1 MRGCEAASG
10 YEELKHVLKFVK
22 VHLDTQTIEEE
33 EFDQR
38 DYGFFGGRGLVAR
51 LLSDYCDP
59 TCDPLGPDN
68 PLIFTTGYFAGTA
81 LSSSG
86 RLSVG
91 AKSPLTGT
99 IKESNSGGTFARR
112 MVEQGLKVVMFL
124 GQASDWLIVHVDEQG
139 AFDFL
144 DAREYKGMW
153 NYPFHEAMVARYG
166 ERVACASV
174 GPVGEKLGH
183 IGSIAVNE
191 QGTNYPC
198 RLCARGGMGA
208 VMGSKRVKAFVMER
222 PTNPFR
228 IKLDPDAAKEF
239 RELNKVVTDAIRS
252 NPLTGQAMPLY
263 GSAAGVDT
271 TGKMG
276 ALPYKNFSGEF
287 APDWERLGTKMWR
300 NRLLQHGGESTIPCQ
315 AGCVVRCSND
325 FHDDDGN
332 HLSSGIE
339 YETVA
344 LMGPNLGIF
353 DPQAVAKLD
362 RLCDDMGLDSIDA
375 GNALSVMMDYGVLPF
390 EDAPAAIAMLESVID
405 DDSEYGP
412 VLRNGCAAVANH
424 LKVLDAD
431 GPVRVAVS
439 KDQAFAAYDPRILRG
454 YGLTWE
460 RGPQGADHTAGSAA
474 TYMKDMT
481 PIQQADYSLAMNC
494 SCDCCMCLFP
504 WAAVTYNPEAKAAL
518 ARMAGILAGMEE
530 GPGPEMWLENGTEI
544 LNLEYAFN
552 EKAGFV
558 HEGDMFYGGKR
569 NFMYT
574 QPAAATGAAYWSI
587 QDGEPPQASG
597 PAVDPSKIAKEA
609 GENAGND

>member
-1 MRGCEAASG
+1 MCESG
-10 YEELKHVLKFVK
+10 ARLKFVK
-22 VHLDTQTIEEE
+22 VHLDTRTVEES
-33 EFDQR
+33 EFIQK
-38 DYGFFGGRGLVAR
+38 DYGFFGGRGLVAK
-51 LLSDYCDP
+51 LLTEYCDP
-59 TCDPLGPDN
+59 NCDPLGSDN

-99 IKESNSGGTFARR
+99 IKESNAGGTFARR

-124 GQASDWLIVHVDEQG
+124 GQASDWTIVHVDNQG
-139 AFDFL
+139 SFEFL
-144 DAREYKGMW
+144 DASEYKGMW
-153 NYPFHEAMVARYG
+153 NYPFHEAMVERYG
-166 ERVACASV
+166 DKVACASV
-174 GPVGEKLGH
+174 GPVGEKLGR
-183 IGSIAVNE
+183 IGAIAVNE

-208 VMGSKRVKAFVMER
+208 VMGSKKVKAFVMDR
-222 PTNPFR
+222 PEKPFR
-228 IKLDPDAAKEF
+228 IKLDPDAAAEF
-239 RELNKVVTDAIRS
+239 RELNKVVTGAIRA

-287 APDWERLGTKMWR
+287 TPDWERLGTKMWR
-300 NRLLQHGGESTIPCQ
+300 NRLLQHGGDGTIPCQ

-325 FHDDDGN
+325 FHGDDGE

-344 LMGPNLGIF
+344 LMGSNLGIF
-353 DPQAVAKLD
+353 DPQAVAALD
-362 RLCDDMGLDSIDA
+362 RVCDDSGMDSIDA
-375 GNALSVMMDYGVLPF
+375 GNALAVMMDQGVLEF
-390 EDAPAAIAMLESVID
+390 GDADGALEMLKSVVD
-405 DDSEYGP
+405 DASEFGP
-412 VLRNGCAAVANH
+412 TLRDGCAAVADR
-424 LKVLDAD
+424 LSVLDQD

-439 KDQAFAAYDPRILRG
+439 KNQAFAAYDPRILRG

-474 TYMKDMT
+474 TYLKDMT
-481 PIQQADYSLAMNC
+481 PVQQADYSLAMNC

-530 GPGPEMWLENGTEI
+530 GPGPDMWLHNGMEI
-544 LNLEYAFN
+544 LELEYAFN
-552 EKAGFV
+552 AKAGID
-558 HEGDMFYGGKR
+558 HDGDLFYGGKR
-569 NFMYT
+569 NFMYNV
-574 QPAAATGAAYWSI
+574 PAQATKAAYWSI
-587 QDGEPPQASG
+587 QDGEPPEAGG
-597 PAVDPSKIAKEA
+597 PAVDPSKVAQEA
-609 GENAGND
+609 GENAGKTGEES

>member
-1 MRGCEAASG
+1 M
-10 YEELKHVLKFVK
+10 KFVK
-22 VHLDTQTIEEE
+22 VHLDTRVIEEE
-33 EFDQR
+33 DFIQQ
-38 DYGFFGGRGLVAR
+38 DYGFFGGRGLIAQI
-51 LLSDYCDP
+51 LTDFCDP

-68 PLIFTTGYFAGTA
+68 PLVFTTGYFSGTS
-81 LSSSG
+81 LSSSN

-99 IKESNSGGTFARR
+99 IKESNSGGTFSRR
-112 MVEQGLKVVMFL
+112 MTEQGLKVVMFL
-124 GQASDWLIVHVDEQG
+124 GQAPDWVIVHVDERG
-139 AFDFL
+139 SFDFI
-144 DAREYKGMW
+144 DATEYVGEW
-153 NYPFHEAMVARYG
+153 NYPFHEAMVEKYG
-166 ERVACASV
+166 ERVGCASI

-208 VMGSKRVKAFVMER
+208 VMGSKKMKAFIIER
-222 PTNPFR
+222 PANSHVV
-228 IKLDPDAAKEF
+228 KLSAEQKKEF
-239 RELNKVVTDAIRS
+239 RELNKTVSQAIRD
-252 NPLTGQAMPLY
+252 NPLTGQAMPLF

-300 NRLLQHGGESTIPCQ
+300 NRLLQYGGEGTIPCQ
-315 AGCVVRCSND
+315 PGCIVRCSND
-325 FHDDDGN
+325 FNDEEGK
-332 HLSSGIE
+332 HLSAGIE

-353 DPQAVAKLD
+353 DPQDVATLD
-362 RLCDDMGLDSIDA
+362 RLCDDMGLDTIDM
-375 GNALSVMMDYGVLPF
+375 GNALSVMMDQGILPY
-390 EDAPAAIAMLESVID
+390 EDAPAAIEMLKSVID

-412 VLRNGCAAVANH
+412 VLRNGCGAVADH
-424 LKVLDAD
+424 LKILEQD

-439 KDQAFAAYDPRILRG
+439 KNQAFAAYDPRILRG

-460 RGPQGADHTAGSAA
+460 RGPMGADHTAGSAA
-474 TYMKDMT
+474 TYIKEMT
-481 PIQQADYSLAMNC
+481 PVQQADYSLAMNC

-530 GPGPEMWLENGTEI
+530 GPGPDMWLENGTKI

-552 EKAGFV
+552 EKAGFS
-558 HEGDMFYGGKR
+558 HDEDMFYGGRR

-574 QPAAATGAAYWSI
+574 EPAAATQAAYWSI
-587 QDGEPPQASG
+587 QDGAPPEMGG
-597 PAVDPSKIAKEA
+597 PAVDPSKIAKAAGEEA
-609 GENAGND
+609 GGE

>member
-1 MRGCEAASG
+1 M
-10 YEELKHVLKFVK
+10 KFVR
-22 VHLDTQTIEEE
+22 VHLDSKVVEEE
-33 EFDQR
+33 EFVQSDF
-38 DYGFFGGRGLVAR
+38 GFFGGRGLVAR
-51 LLSDYCDP
+51 LLTDYCDP
-59 TCDPLGPDN
+59 RCDPLGPDN
-68 PLIFTTGYFAGTA
+68 PLIYTTGYFAGTA
-81 LSSSG
+81 LSSSN

-99 IKESNSGGTFARR
+99 IKESNSGGTFSRR
-112 MVEQGLKVVMFL
+112 MTEHGLKVVMLL
-124 GQASDWLIVHVDEQG
+124 GQASDWTIVHVDADG
-139 AFDFL
+139 GFSLL
-144 DAREYKGMW
+144 DASEYVGMW
-153 NYPFHEAMVARYG
+153 NYAFHEAMVEQYG
-166 ERVACASV
+166 DKVACASV
-174 GPVGEKLGH
+174 GPVGEKLGR

-208 VMGSKRVKAFVMER
+208 VMGSKKVKAFVMER
-222 PTNPFR
+222 PSHVFR
-228 IKLDPDAAKEF
+228 VQLEPDAAKEF

-315 AGCVVRCSND
+315 AGCVVRCSNSFND
-325 FHDDDGN
+325 EKGE

-353 DPQAVAKLD
+353 DPQSIATLD
-362 RLCDDMGLDSIDA
+362 RLCDDMGMDSIDA
-375 GNALSVMMDYGVLPF
+375 GNALSVMMEQGVMDF
-390 EDAPAAIAMLESVID
+390 GDAEAAIAMVKSVLD
-405 DDSEYGP
+405 DGSGLGS
-412 VLRNGCAAVANH
+412 VLRHGCAAVADE
-424 LKVLDAD
+424 LDVLGKD

-439 KDQAFAAYDPRILRG
+439 KGQAFAAYDPRILRG

-474 TYMKDMT
+474 TYLKDMT

-504 WAAVTYNPEAKAAL
+504 WAAVTYNPDAKAAL
-518 ARMAGILAGMEE
+518 ARMAGILAGMDE

-552 EKAGFV
+552 EKAGFK
-558 HEGDMFYGGKR
+558 HEDDLFYGG
-569 NFMYT
+569 
-574 QPAAATGAAYWSI
+574 
-587 QDGEPPQASG
+587 
-597 PAVDPSKIAKEA
+597 
-609 GENAGND
+609 